1 MKRPPNSLR
10 AGADMTDVHALDVAR
25 IVEQAGDAF
34 IFADREGT
42 IRIWN
47 AAATRVFGFTAEEV
61 IGRAMDM
68 IIPEKLRDAHW
79 KGFDH
84 AMQTGQLRLAGKPTL
99 TRGAHKSGDRLYVE
113 MTFALV
119 RDASGAPVGSVAI
132 ARDVTERELR
142 ARAKPPQDGSKA
154 SAD

>member
-1 MKRPPNSLR
+1 
-10 AGADMTDVHALDVAR
+10 MTNLNALDVAS

-34 IFADREGT
+34 IFADGDGI

-47 AAATRVFGFTAEEV
+47 VAAARVFGFTADEV

-79 KGFDH
+79 KGYEH

-99 TRGAHKSGDRLYVE
+99 TRGAHKSGGRLYVE

-119 RDASGAPVGSVAI
+119 RDAGGDPVGSVAI
-132 ARDVTERELR
+132 ARDVTERELK
-142 ARAKPPQDGSKA
+142 ARAKPPQGGTKA
-154 SAD
+154 SAA